1 VNPLVVS
8 TFPDQTKM
16 DQAIEALKKLHSERT
31 IKMRSSAVVSKSAE
45 GKLSVQEITKL
56 GWS

>member
-1 VNPLVVS
+1 MNPLVVS
-8 TFPDQTKM
+8 TFPDQTRM

-31 IKMRSSAVVSKSAE
+31 IKMRGSAVVSNSAE

-56 GWS
+56 G

>member
-8 TFPDQTKM
+8 TFPDQTRM

-56 GWS
+56 G